1 MVNNKILGLIFANT
15 NEKNLPEL
23 TAYRTTGS
31 VPFGGKYRLIDF
43 PLSNMSNSGINNIG
57 VVTKSNFQSLMDH
70 VGSGAAWDL
79 ARRRSALNILPP
91 YSGHS
96 FSNLVETLFNLHG
109 YIEHD
114 DEEYVMIS
122 PCDCVYNMDFAKVY
136 RFAEKNDADI
146 TFVYVKKAV
155 ASITNDYRCLLDIDD
170 DGKVTK
176 IMASPVSGEESNFN
190 FGVILIK
197 STVLMGLIRQAVS
210 ESKYNFVRDVL
221 QRAIG
226 HYRLYAYEH
235 KGFFEIIGS
244 VKEYYDA
251 NMKLMDKEVRDE
263 LFDSRRPIYTKVRD
277 DVPSRYGLNSSV
289 KGSLIAQGCVINGY
303 VENSIISKGVYIG
316 EGAIIKNCIIMQDS
330 VIADGSELF
339 NVVIDKDVSVGRG
352 SKLQGS
358 PNYPVYIA
366 KKSIV

>member
-1 MVNNKILGLIFANT
+1 MANNKILGLIFANT

-43 PLSNMSNSGINNIG
+43 PLSSMSNSGINNIG
-57 VVTKSNFQSLMDH
+57 IVTKSNFQSLMDH
-70 VGSGAAWDL
+70 IGSGAAWDL

-91 YSGHS
+91 YSGHT
-96 FSNLVETLFNLHG
+96 FSNLIETLFNLHG
-109 YIEHD
+109 YIEHG
-114 DEEYVMIS
+114 DEEYVLIS
-122 PCDCVYNMDFAKVY
+122 PSDCVYNMDFTKVY
-136 RFAEKNDADI
+136 RFAEKKDADI
-146 TFVYVKKAV
+146 TFIYVKKAV
-155 ASITNDYRCLLDIDD
+155 TSISNDYRCLLDLAD
-170 DGKVTK
+170 DGRVTK
-176 IMASPVSGEESNFN
+176 IMASPVSGEVGNFN
-190 FGVILIK
+190 IGVILIRK
-197 STVLMGLIRQAVS
+197 TVLMGLVRQAIS

-221 QRAIG
+221 QNALGR
-226 HYRLYAYEH
+226 YSLYGYEH
-235 KGFFEIIGS
+235 EGFFEMIGS

-251 NMKLMDKEVRDE
+251 NMRIMDRETRYE

-289 KGSLIAQGCVINGY
+289 KGSLIAQGCVINGT

-316 EGAIIKNCIIMQDS
+316 NDAVIKDCIIMQDS
-330 VIADGSELF
+330 VIADGAALA

-352 SKLQGS
+352 SRLQGS
-358 PNYPVYIA
+358 PNYPMYIA